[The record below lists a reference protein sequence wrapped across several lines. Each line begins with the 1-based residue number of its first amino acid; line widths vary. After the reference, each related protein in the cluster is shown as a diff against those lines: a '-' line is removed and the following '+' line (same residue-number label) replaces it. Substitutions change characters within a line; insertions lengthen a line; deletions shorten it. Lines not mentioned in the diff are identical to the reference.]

1 MLLLVDLDGVV
12 YRGPAPI
19 PGMPE
24 LLAHRVASGDRVI
37 YVTNNSRWHRS
48 EYRARLEDM
57 GAPVTDDGVVTSARA
72 SAMAMAEHHPRPRCV
87 MVLGGPGLTREL
99 REVGLRTV
107 PPTQKGLAAE
117 PDALVVGVDFAL
129 SHRRLS
135 VAANAVL
142 RGAWFV
148 ATNRDPIYPTDT
160 GLLAGAGAIVAALA
174 AAAAREPD
182 LVVGKPEPTLFLEAA
197 AVAGIPANQA
207 VVIGDGL
214 LTDIKAAHAV
224 GARSVLML
232 TGVST
237 LHHLEKT
244 APALRPTAVA
254 HDATELAAVLD
265 KLGASKPRTS
275 RR

>member
-12 YRGPAPI
+12 YRGPEPV

-24 LLAHRVASGDRVI
+24 LLSRRVAMGDRVI

-48 EYRARLEDM
+48 EYRARLEGM
-57 GAPVTDDGVVTSARA
+57 GAPVTDDNVVTSARA
-72 SAMAMAEHHPRPRCV
+72 TALAMAERKPPPKLV
-87 MVLGGPGLTREL
+87 MVLGGPGLAREL
-99 REVGLRTV
+99 HEVGLKTV
-107 PPTQKGLAAE
+107 APTTAGLSKA

-135 VAANAVL
+135 AAVNAVL

-148 ATNRDPIYPTDT
+148 ATNRDPIYPTDV
-160 GLLAGAGAIVAALA
+160 GLLAGAGSIVAAVA
-174 AAAAREPD
+174 TSAAREPD
-182 LVVGKPEPTLFLEAA
+182 LVVGKPEPGLFLEAA
-197 AVAGIPANQA
+197 ALAGIPANQA

-214 LTDIKAAHAV
+214 LTDIKAAHSV

-237 LHHLEKT
+237 LDHLEHT
-244 APALRPTAVA
+244 DPGLRPTAIA
-254 HDATELAAVLD
+254 HNATELDRVLD
-265 KLGASKPRTS
+265 ELASAKPG
-275 RR
+275 

>member
-1 MLLLVDLDGVV
+1 M
-12 YRGPAPI
+12 
-19 PGMPE
+19 
-24 LLAHRVASGDRVI
+24 
-37 YVTNNSRWHRS
+37 
-48 EYRARLEDM
+48 
-57 GAPVTDDGVVTSARA
+57 
-72 SAMAMAEHHPRPRCV
+72 
-87 MVLGGPGLTREL
+87 
-99 REVGLRTV
+99 

-135 VAANAVL
+135 AAANAVL

-148 ATNRDPIYPTDT
+148 ATNRDPIYPTDK
-160 GLLAGAGAIVAALA
+160 GLLAGAGAIVAAVA

-197 AVAGIPANQA
+197 AVAGVPANQA

-244 APALRPTAVA
+244 DPACAQPRSPT
-254 HDATELAAVLD
+254 TPP
-265 KLGASKPRTS
+265 SS
-275 RR
+275 RRCSTSWRRSRSRLNGPPNVEGCWAGVSGWS